1 MTRTSRACGGW
12 LLGLALAGAAGQAA
26 ALEPERFSL
35 AFEAGYQGLNAASDS
50 AKAVF
55 DGSTGGTTFGGS
67 ARVGLGRLFVVGA
80 GARFFSKDGQRVYV
94 ADPGSPVFP
103 LGHPLE
109 LKLRPIYGFAGV
121 RLFADSK
128 LVPYLALGGG
138 ATSYKETSTVGGE
151 TTEVSESKG
160 TFLVML
166 GADWRV
172 HPNVSLGVEGRY
184 TSISDAIG
192 LAGVSK
198 VYGEDNLG
206 GFSFAGRLGFG
217 R

>member
-1 MTRTSRACGGW
+1 MTRTSRSCGW
-12 LLGLALAGAAGQAA
+12 LLGLALTWAAGQAT

-35 AFEAGYQGLNAASDS
+35 AFEAGYQGLNSASDS

-55 DGSTGGTTFGGS
+55 DGSTGGTTLGGS
-67 ARVGLGRLFVVGA
+67 LRVGLGRLFFVGA
-80 GARFFSKDGQRVYV
+80 GARFFSKEGQRVYV
-94 ADPGSPVFP
+94 ADAGSPVYP

-121 RLFADSK
+121 RMFPESR
-128 LVPYLALGGG
+128 LVPYLAVGGG
-138 ATSYKETSTVGGE
+138 ATSYQETSTVGGVTE
-151 TTEVSESKG
+151 EVSESKG

-166 GADWRV
+166 GADWRLGGGF
-172 HPNVSLGVEGRY
+172 SLGVEGRY

>member
-1 MTRTSRACGGW
+1 MTRTSRACGW
-12 LLGLALAGAAGQAA
+12 LLGLALTWAAGQAA

-67 ARVGLGRLFVVGA
+67 ARVGLGRLFFVGA
-80 GARFFSKDGQRVYV
+80 GARFFSKDGQRVYL
-94 ADPGSPVFP
+94 ADAGSPVYP

-109 LKLRPIYGFAGV
+109 LQLRPIYGFAGV
-121 RLFADSK
+121 RLFSESS
-128 LVPYLALGGG
+128 LVPYLAVGGG
-138 ATSYKETSTVGGE
+138 ATSYKETSTVGGVTE
-151 TTEVSESKG
+151 EVSESKG
-160 TFLVML
+160 TFLVMV
-166 GADWRV
+166 GVDWRL
-172 HPNVSLGVEGRY
+172 HRNVSLGIEGRY

-198 VYGEDNLG
+198 IYGEDNLG

>member
-1 MTRTSRACGGW
+1 MTRTSRACGW
-12 LLGLALAGAAGQAA
+12 LLGLALTGAAGQAA

-35 AFEAGYQGLNAASDS
+35 AFEAGYQGLDAASDS

-55 DGSTGGTTFGGS
+55 DGSTGGTTLGGS
-67 ARVGLGRLFVVGA
+67 ARVGLGRLFFVGA
-80 GARFFSKDGQRVYV
+80 GARFFSKEGQRVYV
-94 ADPGSPVFP
+94 ADASSPVYP

-121 RLFADSK
+121 RLFPDSK
-128 LVPYLALGGG
+128 LVPYLAVGGG

-151 TTEVSESKG
+151 TIEVSESKG

-172 HPNVSLGVEGRY
+172 HRNVSLGVEGRY

>member
-1 MTRTSRACGGW
+1 MTRTSRACGW
-12 LLGLALAGAAGQAA
+12 LLGLALTWAAGQAA
-26 ALEPERFSL
+26 ALEPERYSL
-35 AFEAGYQGLNAASDS
+35 AFEAGYQGLNSASDS

-55 DGSTGGTTFGGS
+55 DGSTGGTTLGGS
-67 ARVGLGRLFVVGA
+67 LRVGLGRLFFVGA
-80 GARFFSKDGQRVYV
+80 GARFFSKEGQRVYV
-94 ADPGSPVFP
+94 ADAGSPVYP

-121 RLFADSK
+121 RLFADSR
-128 LVPYLALGGG
+128 LVPYLAVGGG
-138 ATSYKETSTVGGE
+138 ATSYKETSTVGGVTE
-151 TTEVSESKG
+151 EVSESKG
-160 TFLVML
+160 TFLVMV

-172 HPNVSLGVEGRY
+172 GSGFSLGVEGRY

>member
-1 MTRTSRACGGW
+1 MTRTSRACGW

-128 LVPYLALGGG
+128 LVPYLAVGGG